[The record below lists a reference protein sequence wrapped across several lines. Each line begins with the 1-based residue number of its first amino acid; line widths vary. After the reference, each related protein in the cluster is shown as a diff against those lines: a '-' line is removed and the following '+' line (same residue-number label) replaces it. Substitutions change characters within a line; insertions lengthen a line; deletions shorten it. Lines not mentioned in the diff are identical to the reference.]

1 MLIQAV
7 QHEGGDEADLVHEED
22 TDPRPQILQGSQL
35 WPSGQGGVA
44 SLAVALVHD
53 GQEAALVQGHAVDV
67 PGCHAR
73 RRRNHG
79 SLAALSQHVRGRA
92 HHDGLAAPAG
102 SVEQDAKAL
111 QARAVFRV
119 WLVHDGVDDVLHGLS
134 LPRGFRGG
142 IRRLQEIEGFLAA
155 FHGRKEAGGGPCG
168 HGVRHQEVD
177 VGAVPFL
184 EGFHDV

>member
-1 MLIQAV
+1 MKAEMKLISSTKSTLIRA
-7 QHEGGDEADLVHEED
+7 HRSCKAASCD
-22 TDPRPQILQGSQL
+22 
-35 WPSGQGGVA
+35 PSGQGGVA

-53 GQEAALVQGHAVDV
+53 RQEAALVQGHAVDV
-67 PGCHAR
+67 PGRHAR

-92 HHDGLAAPAG
+92 HHDGLAAPTG

-119 WLVHDGVDDVLHGLS
+119 RLVRDGADDVLHGLS
-134 LPRGFRGG
+134 LPRGLWGG

-155 FHGRKEAGGGPCG
+155 FHGHKEAGGGPCG
-168 HGVRHQEVD
+168 HGVRRQEVD
-177 VGAVPFL
+177 VGAVPFF
-184 EGFHDV
+184 EGLHDV